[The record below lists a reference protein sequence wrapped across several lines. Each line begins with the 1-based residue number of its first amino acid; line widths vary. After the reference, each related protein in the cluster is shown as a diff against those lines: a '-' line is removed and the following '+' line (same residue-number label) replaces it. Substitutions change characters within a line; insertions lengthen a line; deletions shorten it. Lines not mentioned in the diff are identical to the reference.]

1 MWQVPTGPGLPQV
14 RIWPTYQTMLD
25 RVPELPEGWLIYVAE
40 REELY
45 VRVRHGFRKVL
56 VSAGGLPLHLGGQ

>member
-1 MWQVPTGPGLPQV
+1 M